1 MTGKREQPNKRS
13 RLPVILAVIV
23 ACVLLAAVSSRFGT
37 TPQQPPAEEVP
48 PVEKVPVLPEE
59 NAAETEPV
67 LEPEPLPEEPEEV
80 LVAGIPG
87 LPPLDAPID
96 PEKPMITSGVR
107 IGTPAVTTRGMKEAE
122 MLKIADFIDRA
133 VKNKDNDEA
142 LAAIKEEV
150 REFAH
155 RFPMPQF

>member
-1 MTGKREQPNKRS
+1 M
-13 RLPVILAVIV
+13 
-23 ACVLLAAVSSRFGT
+23 
-37 TPQQPPAEEVP
+37 
-48 PVEKVPVLPEE
+48 
-59 NAAETEPV
+59 
-67 LEPEPLPEEPEEV
+67 
-80 LVAGIPG
+80 IPF
-87 LPPLDAPID
+87 D

-150 REFAH
+150 RQFAQA
-155 RFPMPQF
+155 FPMPQF